1 MAQRPSLRLR
11 LAGYLHLQLFEQTI
25 LDLLL
30 MELARVR
37 SGTSHFQHHS
47 VYSAIL
53 TYLLKKNQKKK
64 SPFYLLLR
72 EILSASRLT
81 ERAAI
86 RFNHNTNFPPWFT
99 ETPYEKRVEDINPQT
114 LSGLITFHNQ
124 RGFGD

>member
-1 MAQRPSLRLR
+1 MAQRPSLQLR
-11 LAGYLHLQLFEQTI
+11 LAGYLYLQLFQQII

-53 TYLLKKNQKKK
+53 TYLLKK

-72 EILSASRLT
+72 EILSAARLI

-86 RFNHNTNFPPWFT
+86 HFNHITNFPPWFT
-99 ETPYEKRVEDINPQT
+99 ETPYEKRVEDINPQN

-124 RGFGD
+124 RGFGG